1 MNRTKNCLCG
11 NNTISRSEFIRQ
23 VPMKL
28 FGAFFIQIKLKE
40 SIDEGKELLLVVGE
54 RY

>member
-1 MNRTKNCLCG
+1 
-11 NNTISRSEFIRQ
+11 
-23 VPMKL
+23 MKL
-28 FGAFFIQIKLKE
+28 FDAFFIQIKLKE